1 MTWWIWVLIG
11 IALLAIEFASTTMH
25 IGFFA
30 GGALLVALLVGV
42 GWDGPLWQ
50 QLLLFTATSLVAL
63 FFLRPIAMRKFR
75 LNETRTVDSLIG
87 EEARALDD
95 IDVKSRG
102 TAELRGSTW
111 SAENVGQT
119 PLKKG
124 QRCTVARVDGLL
136 LHIRAVGNQEISHG

>member
-11 IALLAIEFASTTMH
+11 IALLGIEFASTTLH
-25 IGFFA
+25 VGFFG
-30 GGALLVALLVGV
+30 GGALVVALLVGA

-50 QLLLFTATSLVAL
+50 QLLLFTGTSLVAL

-75 LNETRTVDSLIG
+75 LNEPRVVDSLIG

-95 IDVKSRG
+95 IGVKSRG

-111 SAENVGQT
+111 SAENVGPT